1 MELYTQ
7 VQKPDIPFQFSHK
20 EKILMLGSCFVENI
34 GCRLKELKI
43 NTDINPFGT
52 LYNPSSISHSIR
64 RLLHPAP
71 YTAADLFEQGGVYN
85 SFDHHSRFSATTAEE
100 CLHRINS
107 RIASSAGFIQE
118 AERMIVTLGSSY
130 VYKLKE
136 NGRIVANC
144 HKQPEKIFNRQLLPV
159 TSMVDDWHELL
170 ETLWQ
175 HNPNLK
181 IVFTVSP
188 IRHWKDGAHGNQLSK
203 AGLLLLAD
211 ELQRSYPDKI
221 AYFPAYEIMM
231 DELRDYRFYAEDM
244 IHPSEL
250 AINYIKEKF
259 IEYFFTDESITLMQ
273 EWAKLKK
280 AIEHKPFQ
288 PQSESYKQFISQTL
302 LKMERFSDKFPYF
315 DITKEKKELISKL

>member
-7 VQKPDIPFQFSHK
+7 VELPDIPFLFSHK
-20 EKILMLGSCFVENI
+20 EEVMMFGSCFVENI
-34 GCRLKELKI
+34 GFQLKELKI

-52 LYNPSSISHSIR
+52 LYNPASISGAIR
-64 RLLHPAP
+64 RLLQPVA
-71 YTAADLFEQGGVYN
+71 YTEADLFQQGGVFN

-100 CLHRINS
+100 SLGLINT
-107 RIASSAGFIQE
+107 RLQASARHIKK
-118 AERMIVTLGSSY
+118 AERMIVTFGSSY

-136 NGRIVANC
+136 TGRIVANC
-144 HKQPEKIFNRQLLPV
+144 HKQPEKIFNRELLPV
-159 TSMVDDWHELL
+159 RTMADDWHELL
-170 ETLWQ
+170 AQLWKV
-175 HNPNLK
+175 NNNIR

-211 ELQRSYPDKI
+211 ELQRTYPDKV

-244 IHPSEL
+244 IHPSPL
-250 AINYIKEKF
+250 AINYIRDKF
-259 IEYFFTDESITLMQ
+259 IHHCFTKESQTLMS
-273 EWAKLKK
+273 EWNKLKK

-288 PQSESYKQFISQTL
+288 PGSDSYKQFISQTL
-302 LKMERFSDKFPYF
+302 LKMNRFSYKFPYF
-315 DITKEKKELISKL
+315 DITNEKEELIRKL